1 MLCLI
6 SFCLILLLESPA
18 NARSKTVEKLAP
30 RDTIEL
36 RVWRWTALR
45 DGVLEALQLN
55 NTFTIDS
62 NGTLDL
68 PMIGNI
74 VAAGL
79 REKELAELISDRLQA
94 RSGRQER
101 ADTTVKRIQ
110 DPSSDITGSVE
121 HPGKQKAPEAPAD
134 AADGS
139 PSAVASERTGVEK
152 GQVEAQP
159 SVRGSDITWEPA
171 AEQQQALDGERL
183 KMNALLNELSAARLE
198 IAAARR
204 EALAARQTARNGTV
218 RYNQNLATERQRAAT
233 LMQELDAVRT
243 DRGALEQKLFA
254 VRTDRGL
261 LEQKL
266 FAALRE
272 VDALNKSVQ
281 PARGDHEAVLRRELA
296 AARAELDTMQR
307 GARDASAQAR
317 AVADTMA
324 GQGQALKQQRR
335 RAEELALDLEAAQ
348 REAEGLKAKAI
359 LADREKAAMLEARH
373 SMEASL
379 AEAQRALDEERHKAE
394 RFERELTAA
403 RQTIDALKT
412 RANLAAVAQTNAIKD
427 RQVAEAALKRV
438 GDALELE
445 RQRADS
451 VRRERDAAKA
461 DREKAVI
468 LEARHSMGASLAEA
482 QRALDEERHMA
493 ERFERELTAARQT
506 IDALKTRANLAAV
519 AQTNAIKDRQVAE
532 AALKRVG
539 DALELERQRADSV
552 RRERDAAKANR
563 EKAAILEARHSM
575 GASLAEA
582 QRALDEERHKAERFE
597 RELTAA
603 RQTIDALKTRANLTA
618 VAQTNAIKDRQVA
631 EAALKRAGD
640 ELERERERADS
651 AARDLASARRERDAA
666 KQEASR
672 VSTELSAALEQE
684 RNKAIGLARDL
695 SAARKAIDIVK
706 AKGERRTERMKRAP
720 KARATAV
727 PRADVSARLGAQ
739 PARQPLRENHKV
751 KVKRPSRSVLVA
763 TIALP
768 DALLPTRP
776 PKLGSR

>member
-18 NARSKTVEKLAP
+18 TGRSKTVEKLAP

-62 NGTLDL
+62 SGTLDL

-134 AADGS
+134 GS
-139 PSAVASERTGVEK
+139 PAAGASERTSVEK

-159 SVRGSDITWEPA
+159 SVRGSDMTSEPA
-171 AEQQQALDGERL
+171 AERQQALDGERL

-218 RYNQNLATERQRAAT
+218 RYNQNLATERQRAAA

-272 VDALNKSVQ
+272 VDALKKSVQ
-281 PARGDHEAVLRRELA
+281 PAGGDHEAVLGRELA
-296 AARAELDTMQR
+296 AARAELGAMQR

-317 AVADTMA
+317 AVADMMA
-324 GQGQALKQQRR
+324 GQGQALKEQRR
-335 RAEELALDLEAAQ
+335 RAEGLALDLEVAQ
-348 REAEGLKAKAI
+348 RGTKGLKANAI
-359 LADREKAAMLEARH
+359 LADREKAAILEARR

-379 AEAQRALDEERHKAE
+379 AEARRALDEERHKAE
-394 RFERELTAA
+394 RFERELSAA

-412 RANLAAVAQTNAIKD
+412 SANLAAVARTNAIKD
-427 RQVAEAALKRV
+427 RQVAEAALKRT
-438 GDALELE
+438 GDALEL
-445 RQRADS
+445 
-451 VRRERDAAKA
+451 
-461 DREKAVI
+461 
-468 LEARHSMGASLAEA
+468 
-482 QRALDEERHMA
+482 
-493 ERFERELTAARQT
+493 
-506 IDALKTRANLAAV
+506 
-519 AQTNAIKDRQVAE
+519 
-532 AALKRVG
+532 
-539 DALELERQRADSV
+539 
-552 RRERDAAKANR
+552 
-563 EKAAILEARHSM
+563 
-575 GASLAEA
+575 
-582 QRALDEERHKAERFE
+582 
-597 RELTAA
+597 
-603 RQTIDALKTRANLTA
+603 
-618 VAQTNAIKDRQVA
+618 
-631 EAALKRAGD
+631 
-640 ELERERERADS
+640 ERERADS
-651 AARDLASARRERDAA
+651 AARDLDSARQERDAA
-666 KQEASR
+666 KQQASR
-672 VSTELSAALEQE
+672 VSMELSAALEQE
-684 RNKAIGLARDL
+684 RNKAMGLARDL
-695 SAARKAIDIVK
+695 SAARKAIDIFK
-706 AKGERRTERMKRAP
+706 AQGERRTERTKRTP
-720 KARATAV
+720 KARATATS
-727 PRADVSARLGAQ
+727 PTDVSARSAAR
-739 PARQPLRENHKV
+739 PARQPLRETHKV
-751 KVKRPSRSVLVA
+751 KVKRPSRPVVVA

>member
-6 SFCLILLLESPA
+6 SFCLVLMLESPA
-18 NARSKTVEKLAP
+18 TARSKTVEKLAP

-62 NGTLDL
+62 SGTLDL

-134 AADGS
+134 AADES
-139 PSAVASERTGVEK
+139 PSAGASERTGVEK

-159 SVRGSDITWEPA
+159 SARGSDMTSEPA
-171 AEQQQALDGERL
+171 AERQQALEGERL

-204 EALAARQTARNGTV
+204 EALAARQTASNGTV

-272 VDALNKSVQ
+272 VDALKKSVQ
-281 PARGDHEAVLRRELA
+281 PAGGDHEAVLGRELA
-296 AARAELDTMQR
+296 AARAELGAMQR

-317 AVADTMA
+317 AVADMMA
-324 GQGQALKQQRR
+324 GQGQALKEQRR
-335 RAEELALDLEAAQ
+335 RAEGLALDLEVAQ
-348 REAEGLKAKAI
+348 RETKGLKANAI
-359 LADREKAAMLEARH
+359 LADREKAAVLEARR

-379 AEAQRALDEERHKAE
+379 AEARRALDEERHKAE
-394 RFERELTAA
+394 RFERELSAA

-412 RANLAAVAQTNAIKD
+412 SANLAAVARTK
-427 RQVAEAALKRV
+427 
-438 GDALELE
+438 
-445 RQRADS
+445 
-451 VRRERDAAKA
+451 
-461 DREKAVI
+461 
-468 LEARHSMGASLAEA
+468 
-482 QRALDEERHMA
+482 
-493 ERFERELTAARQT
+493 
-506 IDALKTRANLAAV
+506 
-519 AQTNAIKDRQVAE
+519 
-532 AALKRVG
+532 
-539 DALELERQRADSV
+539 
-552 RRERDAAKANR
+552 
-563 EKAAILEARHSM
+563 
-575 GASLAEA
+575 
-582 QRALDEERHKAERFE
+582 
-597 RELTAA
+597 
-603 RQTIDALKTRANLTA
+603 
-618 VAQTNAIKDRQVA
+618 AIKDRQVA

-640 ELERERERADS
+640 ALELERERADS
-651 AARDLASARRERDAA
+651 AARDLDSARQERDAA
-666 KQEASR
+666 KLQASR
-672 VSTELSAALEQE
+672 VSMKLSAALEQE
-684 RNKAIGLARDL
+684 RNKAMGLARDL

-706 AKGERRTERMKRAP
+706 TQGERRTERMKRTP
-720 KARATAV
+720 KARATATS
-727 PRADVSARLGAQ
+727 RTDVSARSAAR
-739 PARQPLRENHKV
+739 PARQPLRETHKV
-751 KVKRPSRSVLVA
+751 KVKKPSRPVVMA

-776 PKLGSR
+776 PKPGSR

>member
-18 NARSKTVEKLAP
+18 TGRSKTVEKLAP

-62 NGTLDL
+62 SGTLDL

-110 DPSSDITGSVE
+110 DPSSDITSSVE
-121 HPGKQKAPEAPAD
+121 HPGKQKASEALAD
-134 AADGS
+134 AADES
-139 PSAVASERTGVEK
+139 PSAGASERTSVEK

-159 SVRGSDITWEPA
+159 SVRGSDMTSEPA
-171 AEQQQALDGERL
+171 AEQQQALEGERL

-218 RYNQNLATERQRAAT
+218 RYNQNLSTERQRAAA
-233 LMQELDAVRT
+233 LIQELDAVRA

-272 VDALNKSVQ
+272 VDALKKSVQ
-281 PARGDHEAVLRRELA
+281 PAGGDHEAVLGRELA
-296 AARAELDTMQR
+296 AARAELGAMQR

-317 AVADTMA
+317 AVADMMA
-324 GQGQALKQQRR
+324 GQGQALKEQRR
-335 RAEELALDLEAAQ
+335 RVEGLALDLEVAH
-348 REAEGLKAKAI
+348 RETKGLKAKAI
-359 LADREKAAMLEARH
+359 LADHEKAAMLEARR

-379 AEAQRALDEERHKAE
+379 AEARRALDEERHKAE
-394 RFERELTAA
+394 RFERELSAA

-412 RANLAAVAQTNAIKD
+412 SANLAAVA
-427 RQVAEAALKRV
+427 R
-438 GDALELE
+438 
-445 RQRADS
+445 
-451 VRRERDAAKA
+451 
-461 DREKAVI
+461 
-468 LEARHSMGASLAEA
+468 
-482 QRALDEERHMA
+482 
-493 ERFERELTAARQT
+493 
-506 IDALKTRANLAAV
+506 
-519 AQTNAIKDRQVAE
+519 
-532 AALKRVG
+532 
-539 DALELERQRADSV
+539 
-552 RRERDAAKANR
+552 
-563 EKAAILEARHSM
+563 
-575 GASLAEA
+575 
-582 QRALDEERHKAERFE
+582 
-597 RELTAA
+597 
-603 RQTIDALKTRANLTA
+603 
-618 VAQTNAIKDRQVA
+618 TNAIKDRQVA

-640 ELERERERADS
+640 ALELERERADS
-651 AARDLASARRERDAA
+651 AARDLDSARQERDAA
-666 KQEASR
+666 KRQAGR
-672 VSTELSAALEQE
+672 VSMELSAALEQE
-684 RNKAIGLARDL
+684 RNNAMGLARDL

-706 AKGERRTERMKRAP
+706 AQGERRTERMKRAP
-720 KARATAV
+720 QAPATATS
-727 PRADVSARLGAQ
+727 RADVSARSAAR

-763 TIALP
+763 TITLP

-776 PKLGSR
+776 PKLDSR